1 MNAWSHLPNA
11 RHIDWVIES
20 LKYHPEVWNAAR
32 NAVRDTAWDAAH
44 YSTIQ
49 IAAWSAAQDAD
60 YNSAPREAARCA
72 AWDVMTWQTRERLI
86 EAAQEG
92 ARTAAWYVIVALI
105 AYDDAEKYLGMTTD
119 QLKTW
124 AILSEEPGAILMLP
138 MVYVKEQEHVVLS

>member
-32 NAVRDTAWDAAH
+32 NAVRDTAWDAARSSAWNVAYDVAVRSARNVAYDVAWGSARNVA
-44 YSTIQ
+44 YSMAWDAARN
-49 IAAWSAAQDAD
+49 AAWNA
-60 YNSAPREAARCA
+60 
-72 AWDVMTWQTRERLI
+72 I
-86 EAAQEG
+86 
-92 ARTAAWYVIVALI
+92 IALI